1 MVQLLKIGKMT
12 LLGGGGGV
20 SPGPPPEVGPASLPA
35 PGRDFP
41 F

>member
-20 SPGPPPEVGPASLPA
+20 SPGPPPEVGPASPPA
-35 PGRDFP
+35 PGGDFP